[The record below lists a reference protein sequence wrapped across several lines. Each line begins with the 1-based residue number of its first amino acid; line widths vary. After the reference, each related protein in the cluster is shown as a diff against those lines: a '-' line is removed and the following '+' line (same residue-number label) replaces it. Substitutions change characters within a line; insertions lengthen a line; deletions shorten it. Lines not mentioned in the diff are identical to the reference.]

1 MPDRIASKVDADGML
16 VVPVEEIADAELTAL
31 FETKPEM
38 RKLVGAPRYWS
49 PTYGYWPKPAEGW
62 KVSP

>member
-49 PTYGYWPKPAEGW
+49 PTSTAIGRSLPKDGR
-62 KVSP
+62 